1 MRHSPLEIA
10 AITSQRFVKDFEPGI
25 RTRAFIGLVRLGA
38 FHRSGTSLSLTAGR
52 LGSMC
57 GRFTLKTDPKVIAS
71 QFKVSSIAILEGRIA
86 DLTSPSIPVGQIETD
101 VFQPNFNVAPTHQ
114 IPAVVSQ
121 NDETL
126 LAAFSWG
133 LVPNW
138 AKDPSIG
145 SRMINARSETAAE
158 KPSFRSALAKRR
170 CIVPADGWYEWQGSP
185 GKKTPFYFSATSD
198 LVLGLA
204 GIYESWKQPD
214 GQVLWSAAILTQE
227 ARADFSY
234 IHDRMPVLLTPELQD
249 SWLNSTTSP
258 LNDVLDSAA
267 SLDIQAWEVSAAVG
281 NVRNNFADLTTNQTL
296 F

>member
-1 MRHSPLEIA
+1 M
-10 AITSQRFVKDFEPGI
+10 SQRFVKDFEPGI
-25 RTRAFIGLVRLGA
+25 RTRATIGLVRFGA
-38 FHRSGTSLSLTAGR
+38 FHRSGISISLTAGR
-52 LGSMC
+52 LGNMC

-86 DLTSPSIPVGQIETD
+86 DLTSPTISVGQIDAE

-114 IPAVVSQ
+114 IPAIVSQ
-121 NDETL
+121 DNETL

-138 AKDPSIG
+138 AKDPTIG

-185 GKKTPFYFSATSD
+185 GKKTPFYFSSTNDS
-198 LVLGLA
+198 VLGLA
-204 GIYESWKQPD
+204 GIYETWKQPD
-214 GQVLWSAAILTQE
+214 GQLLWSAAILTQD

-234 IHDRMPVLLTPELQD
+234 IHDRMPVLLTPEMQGL
-249 SWLNSTTSP
+249 WLNSATSP

-267 SLDIQAWEVSAAVG
+267 SVDIQAWEVSAAVG

>member
-1 MRHSPLEIA
+1 M
-10 AITSQRFVKDFEPGI
+10 
-25 RTRAFIGLVRLGA
+25 RTRASSEAVRRGA
-38 FHRSGTSLSLTAGR
+38 FQRSGTALSLTAGR
-52 LGSMC
+52 LGNMC

-71 QFKVSSIAILEGRIA
+71 AFKVSAIAVLEGRIA
-86 DLTSPSIPVGQIETD
+86 DLTSRTIPVGQIETD

-114 IPAVVSQ
+114 IPAVVTQ
-121 NDETL
+121 DNQTL

-133 LVPNW
+133 LVPTW
-138 AKDPSIG
+138 AKDPTIG

-158 KPSFRSALAKRR
+158 KPSFRSALVKRR

-185 GKKTPFYFSATSD
+185 GKKTPFYFSATNDS
-198 LVLGLA
+198 VLGLA

-214 GQVLWSAAILTQE
+214 GQLLWSAAILTQA
-227 ARADFSY
+227 ARPEFLG

-249 SWLNSTTSP
+249 SWLNSETNP
-258 LNDVLDSAA
+258 LNDVLDAA
-267 SLDIQAWEVSAAVG
+267 HSIEVQAWEVSSAVG

>member
-1 MRHSPLEIA
+1 M
-10 AITSQRFVKDFEPGI
+10 
-25 RTRAFIGLVRLGA
+25 RTRAFMGLVRFGA

-52 LGSMC
+52 LGNMC

-86 DLTSPSIPVGQIETD
+86 DLTSPAIPLDQVETE
-101 VFQPNFNVAPTHQ
+101 VFHPNFNVAPTHQ
-114 IPAVVSQ
+114 IPAIVSQ
-121 NDETL
+121 DNETL

-138 AKDPSIG
+138 AKDPTIG
-145 SRMINARSETAAE
+145 SRMINARSETAAD

-185 GKKTPFYFSATSD
+185 GKKTPFYFSATNDS
-198 LVLGLA
+198 VLGLA

-214 GQVLWSAAILTQE
+214 GQLLWSAAILTQD
-227 ARADFSY
+227 ARADFSF
-234 IHDRMPVLLTPELQD
+234 IHDRMPVLLAPELQAI
-249 SWLNSTTSP
+249 WLSAPASP
-258 LNDVLDSAA
+258 LNEVLDSAA
-267 SLDIQAWEVSAAVG
+267 SVEIQAWEVPAAVG

>member
-1 MRHSPLEIA
+1 
-10 AITSQRFVKDFEPGI
+10 
-25 RTRAFIGLVRLGA
+25 
-38 FHRSGTSLSLTAGR
+38 
-52 LGSMC
+52 MC

-86 DLTSPSIPVGQIETD
+86 DLTSPVIPMSQLGAEP
-101 VFQPNFNVAPTHQ
+101 FQPNFNVAPTHQ
-114 IPAVVSQ
+114 IPAIVSQ
-121 NDETL
+121 NSESL

-138 AKDPSIG
+138 AKDPAIG

-185 GKKTPFYFSATSD
+185 GKKIPYYFSATNDS
-198 LVLGLA
+198 VLGLA

-214 GQVLWSAAILTQE
+214 GQLLWSAAILTQ
-227 ARADFSY
+227 AASADFSY
-234 IHDRMPVLLTPELQD
+234 IHDRMPVLLTPELQEI
-249 SWLNSTTSP
+249 WLSAPASP
-258 LNDVLDSAA
+258 LNEVLDSAA
-267 SLDIQAWEVSAAVG
+267 SVEIQAWEVGAGVG
-281 NVRNNFADLTTNQTL
+281 NVRNNSADLITNQTL

>member
-1 MRHSPLEIA
+1 M
-10 AITSQRFVKDFEPGI
+10 SQRFVKDFEPGI
-25 RTRAFIGLVRLGA
+25 RTRAVIGLVRFGA

-52 LGSMC
+52 LENMC
-57 GRFTLKTDPKVIAS
+57 GRFTLKTDPKAIAS

-86 DLTSPSIPVGQIETD
+86 DLTSPAIPVGQVDSEA
-101 VFQPNFNVAPTHQ
+101 FQRNFNVAPTHQ
-114 IPAVVSQ
+114 IPAIVSQ
-121 NDETL
+121 DNETL

-138 AKDPSIG
+138 AKDPAIG

-198 LVLGLA
+198 AVLGLA

-214 GQVLWSAAILTQE
+214 GQLLWSAAILTQK
-227 ARADFSY
+227 ARADFSC
-234 IHDRMPVLLTPELQD
+234 IHDRMPVLLTSELQET
-249 SWLNSTTSP
+249 WLSAPASP
-258 LNDVLDSAA
+258 LNEVLDSAA
-267 SLDIQAWEVSAAVG
+267 SVEIQAWEVSAAVG
-281 NVRNNFADLTTNQTL
+281 SVRNNSSDLITNQTL

>member
-38 FHRSGTSLSLTAGR
+38 FHRSGTALSLTAGR
-52 LGSMC
+52 LGNMC

-86 DLTSPSIPVGQIETD
+86 DLTSPTIPVSQIETD

-198 LVLGLA
+198 SVLGLA

-234 IHDRMPVLLTPELQD
+234 IHDRMPVLLTPELKD

-258 LNDVLDSAA
+258 LSDVLDSAA